1 MSAFR
6 LLALLLVCLSCSPAR
21 ANEAQGIAETIER
34 IKPSIVVVG
43 VYNKLASP
51 PFRCGAPASWSGVAI
66 RWQPMPM
73 SYPKPPILKPA

>member
-51 PFRCGAPASWSGVAI
+51 PLSDAGHRLRGREWQSGGN
-66 RWQPMPM
+66 QCPC
-73 SYPKPPILKPA
+73 LT